1 MKLKHILRSK
11 EFWALAALL
20 LLLAASVLIDPN
32 FFHIRIQPDTGMLYG
47 SLIDIINRAS
57 EITIIAFGMTLV
69 IAVTGGTDLS
79 VGAVVALSG
88 AVAVALI
95 RGDTVMADNAS
106 AAPFALV
113 IFLPLLVSAACG
125 LWNGV
130 LVAKAGIQPIIATLI
145 LMVAGRG
152 MAQLITGARLLTTG
166 YPPFLAIGRGNIL
179 AVPIPV
185 WLWIA
190 VLVVMLCVTKFTS
203 LGMFVEA
210 IGINRSASRY
220 AGVNAT
226 GVIILAYVLTGICA
240 GIAGLMYAS
249 RIGVADANNAGLNY
263 ELDAILAVVIGGT
276 SMTGGK
282 FSLVGTMIGS
292 LIIRTIITMVYYFG
306 IAAEATMV
314 FKAAIVVAVILLQSE
329 PVRRLFAQ
337 RKKNIAA
344 RPAHS
349 EVA

>member
-1 MKLKHILRSK
+1 MKRNDFWHSK
-11 EFWALAALL
+11 VFWALMALALL
-20 LLLAASVLIDPN
+20 LVVSVLIDPN
-32 FFHIRIQPDTGMLYG
+32 FFKLSVQRDTGMLYG
-47 SLIDIINRAS
+47 SLVDIVNRAS
-57 EITIIAFGMTLV
+57 EIMIIAFGMTLV

-106 AAPFALV
+106 AAPFGLV
-113 IFLPLLVSAACG
+113 ILAPLLVAAVCG
-125 LWNGV
+125 LWNGL

-166 YPPFLAIGRGNIL
+166 FPPFLAIGRGHFLSI
-179 AVPIPV
+179 PIPV
-185 WLWIA
+185 WIWIA
-190 VLVVMLCVTKFTS
+190 VLALMLLVTKFTS
-203 LGMFVEA
+203 LGIFIEA

-226 GVIILAYVLTGICA
+226 GVIILTYVITGVCA
-240 GIAGLMYAS
+240 GVAGLMYAS
-249 RIGVADANNAGLNY
+249 RIGVADANNAGLYY

-282 FSLVGTMIGS
+282 FSLVGTMIGA

-314 FKAAIVVAVILLQSE
+314 FKAAIVVAVILLQSA
-329 PVRRLFAQ
+329 PVRQFFAQ
-337 RKKNIAA
+337 RKKGAVK
-344 RPAHS
+344 PAHS